1 MSKRIVVGSFIVIM
15 FAAGATV
22 ASAQGRGWRNLGT
35 KEVTDRLEE
44 DNFDVRSY
52 RGQFSR
58 LRFRVGRNPVRIER
72 MVITYTSGERDEIQ
86 IQERIGAYRYSRIID
101 VEGQNRYIR
110 NVRFWWAAASLGRG
124 RNSTVTLYGR
134 R

>member
-1 MSKRIVVGSFIVIM
+1 MSKRIVIASFIVVI
-15 FAAGATV
+15 FAASATV

-44 DNFDVRSY
+44 DNFNIGAI
-52 RGQFSR
+52 RGQFTR

-86 IQERIGAYRYSRIID
+86 VAERIGAYRYSRIID
-101 VEGQNRYIR
+101 VEGQDRYIR
-110 NVRFWWAAASLGRG
+110 NVRFWWSAASLGR
-124 RNSTVTLYGR
+124 RRSTTVTLFGR